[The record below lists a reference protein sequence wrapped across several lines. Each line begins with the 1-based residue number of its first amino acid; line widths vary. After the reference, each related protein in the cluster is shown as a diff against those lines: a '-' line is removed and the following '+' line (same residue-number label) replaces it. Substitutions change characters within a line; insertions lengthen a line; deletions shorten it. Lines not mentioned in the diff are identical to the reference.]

1 MPLPR
6 IQKQGATGETARL
19 ITGQF
24 NVTTP
29 PGVVLKQSP
38 TGQEWRDDR
47 PKPFPARISGNGQG
61 SGSGAWTSGSG
72 WVDFDHYY
80 DWVEVVPIN
89 TGTELKFVDKE
100 NGRFGTSEVRP
111 AVEAN
116 GIPDV
121 EVGTYVYLYP
131 GTIKGLE
138 PDFYYFY
145 VGDSFGS
152 GSSTGHQTYYGTC
165 PDSESFFYV
174 QINGTTIT
182 VGEATHG

>member
-6 IQKQGATGETARL
+6 IQKRNATGETARL

-29 PGVVLKQSP
+29 PGIVLKQSP
-38 TGQEWRDDR
+38 TGMEWRDDR
-47 PKPFPARISGNGQG
+47 PRPFPARISGDGTG

-80 DWVEVVPIN
+80 DWVEVVPFN
-89 TGTELKFVDKE
+89 AGTELRFEDKE

-116 GIPDV
+116 RVSDV
-121 EVGTYVYLYP
+121 PVDTIVYLYP
-131 GTIKGLE
+131 GTSKGLE
-138 PDFYYFY
+138 PDWYYFFA
-145 VGDSFGS
+145 GDGTSGS
-152 GSSTGHQTYYGTC
+152 GSDTAETYSIDCEAG
-165 PDSESFFYV
+165 
-174 QINGTTIT
+174 TIT
-182 VGEATHG
+182 RIS